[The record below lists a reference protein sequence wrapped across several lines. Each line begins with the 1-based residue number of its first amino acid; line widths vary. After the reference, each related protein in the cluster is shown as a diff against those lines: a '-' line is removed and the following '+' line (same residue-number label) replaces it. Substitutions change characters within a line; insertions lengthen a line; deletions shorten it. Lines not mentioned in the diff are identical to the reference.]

1 MRIVTC
7 QNVNMLWSARGTR
20 KRDSESYE
28 WGLVITR
35 SYFLHVSC
43 IRSGTATPEP
53 GMEVFFEVDETKPVP
68 DGKLPRAIRADVI
81 VPDDKAG
88 A

>member
-1 MRIVTC
+1 
-7 QNVNMLWSARGTR
+7 
-20 KRDSESYE
+20 
-28 WGLVITR
+28 
-35 SYFLHVSC
+35 
-43 IRSGTATPEP
+43 
-53 GMEVFFEVDETKPVP
+53 MEVFFEVDETKPVP

>member
-1 MRIVTC
+1 M
-7 QNVNMLWSARGTR
+7 SER
-20 KRDSESYE
+20 KHA
-28 WGLVITR
+28 VVR
-35 SYFLHVSC
+35 SWHAEKGFGILRVGPASSLDQYFLHVSC